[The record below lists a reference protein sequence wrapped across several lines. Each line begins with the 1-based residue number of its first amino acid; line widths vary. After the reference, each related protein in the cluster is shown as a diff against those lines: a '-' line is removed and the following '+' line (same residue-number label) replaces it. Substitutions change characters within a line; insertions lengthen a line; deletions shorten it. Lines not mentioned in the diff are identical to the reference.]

1 MYVVKRSGNKES
13 VQFDK
18 ITNRLVKLLYG
29 GLEKTVDPVLIT
41 QKICSRIYSGIT
53 TTELDNLASQIC
65 MGLITDNPDFGIL
78 GGRIVVSNHQKNT
91 DESFYSV
98 ILQLRNNKDVHG
110 DLASLINDE
119 LFDIVSKHR
128 DEIENMIDMN
138 RDYLLD
144 YFGFKTLER
153 SYLLKVNVDGGKTKR
168 IVERPQH
175 LFMRVAIGI
184 HGYDFE
190 NVKKT
195 YDNMSLKMYTHATP
209 TLFNA
214 STNHPQLSS
223 CFLIDIEDSIEGIF
237 KTYTDCGLISK
248 WAGGIGVHISNIRSK
263 GSYIRKTGGNSDGIM
278 PLLRT
283 FNSIA
288 RQFNQCF
295 EPNTMIFTLDGPKEI
310 QHITTKDYVITRDG
324 TYKKVMNVIKNEV
337 DKDILSIRSK
347 YSFSEVGVTP
357 EHEICVLRG
366 CVKTKMMFDKIQ
378 QNMSNGT
385 LKTEFISAKCLDEND
400 FLCYPIPQTIVK
412 YHDNSDNIRFY
423 GIMLGDGHLSKKYNK
438 TNIEGGVSLGIEH
451 KQNTIIFVENFLK
464 NNDIHYWKT
473 YNDNSIQIHW
483 THTNL
488 SEKLNFDYDD
498 LYDENH
504 EKIISNKFFHMS
516 KTNTLDLIHGLI
528 ETDGSVHDE
537 IYFSSTSKNIAEGMR
552 FLLLKAGILC
562 SGNIRDRIGEVSTY
576 KNITTRKISYVLRIP
591 KDPVLCNVLK
601 IEPSKKL
608 GYFSFNNTIYSRINS
623 IKTKNYKGLVYDL
636 NIDENH
642 NYLTNMGLVHNS
654 GKRLGSFAM
663 YLEVHHADIFTFLD
677 AKKNHGAEEERA
689 RDLFYALWICDLF
702 MERVQENGDW
712 FLMDPNESQNL
723 NEVYGE
729 EYNNLYNRYV
739 NEGKYKKKIKARELW
754 EAIISSQV
762 ETGTPYLCYKDHV
775 NKKNNQKNI
784 GIVKS
789 SNLCV
794 SGDTNI
800 LIRNVSIMNV
810 PIKYLMNK
818 EVEVWNGKQWCQTI
832 IYKTGENQKLLKIIF
847 SNSKEIKCTE
857 YHKFYIQ
864 ENDKEVVYEA
874 KDLKNGMQIIP
885 YTIMSEDG
893 KNLTF
898 SNIFISSI
906 EDCLEN
912 EDTYCFNEPLEH
924 KGIFNGIITGQCAE
938 INEVSNEHETSVC
951 LTSDTIIITEEGPK
965 FITEC
970 DNVNVLS
977 FYNNDDLLVKDQQYI
992 KAKLIN
998 NGIKEVFEID
1008 LVGGFPI
1015 KATKN
1020 HKFLVLKNRNKNN
1033 TYEWKTVEQLTL
1045 KDRIN
1050 RPKIDPLPSYRNV
1063 DIKTENDLESLVVG
1077 WMIGDGWQRSYKN
1090 HEYTYGVCFGST
1102 ETYAQKI
1109 VMDYLNIIQKSLEP
1123 EKYGHNKP
1131 IKTYISKNGVVQWAC
1146 SKKSFAEYFIT
1157 KYGLEPKLGIK
1168 KNLSSKIKNLKSN
1181 KIASILSG
1189 YFSADGT
1196 VYRTEKKFYIGLS
1209 SSSKQL
1215 LIDTQVLLKCF
1226 GITSDLVFT
1235 EVKSRN
1241 RFQGKLTIQNRD
1253 SIKLFSKYINFLLCP
1268 EKKNK
1273 LEDGILN
1280 HKYLRNVDEKEWM
1293 SIRSIKSVGFENV
1306 YDLNV
1311 PNSHNFIA
1319 NMVTTH
1325 NCNLGS
1331 ICLPQILEY
1340 PDFNDISKLLLW
1352 KSFLTSEQIKISS
1365 YYEEGRLKIYT
1376 TSYCEYCKL
1385 LKTLLDDCGLS
1396 YEEIDKDE
1404 AEMLRI
1410 KSNPSLSTVKPFE
1423 TVPQLF
1429 SIKNEDDIEHLG
1441 GYDDNWNVLSPKIN
1455 YKKLYQLAY
1464 ELTYNLNKVIDK
1476 NFYPT
1481 ERTRVSN
1488 MKNRPIGLG
1497 VQGLSDVFMR
1507 LKIPFTS
1514 DKAREINKD
1523 IFETLYYG
1531 SMESSIDTAKIDGS
1545 YPTYEGSPLSE
1556 GQFQFNLW
1564 GVNDEEL
1571 SGRWDWS
1578 ALREKLMIYG
1588 SRNSL
1593 NIALMPTASTASI
1606 FGNNESFE
1614 VITSNLYTRNVLS
1627 GVFTMV
1633 NKYLIKDL
1641 ISLDLWNQDT
1651 KDRLIFDKG
1660 SVQNLRTLPKF
1671 LREVYKTAFEVDQK
1685 LIIKMSADRG
1695 IFVCQS
1701 QSLNLFFDK
1710 PTFKELTACH
1720 FHGWKNGLKT
1730 GSYYIR
1736 TKSALTGQNF
1746 GLDPNKEKKL
1756 REEKIVEE
1764 EDEGCL
1770 NCGA

>member
-29 GLEKTVDPVLIT
+29 SLEKTVDPVLIT

-78 GGRIVVSNHQKNT
+78 GGRIVISNHQKNT

-98 ILQLRNNKDVHG
+98 ILELKNNKDVHG
-110 DLASLINDE
+110 DLAPLINDE
-119 LFDIVSKHR
+119 IFEIVSKHG
-128 DEIENMIDMN
+128 DEIQDMIDMN

-144 YFGFKTLER
+144 FFGFKTLER

-168 IVERPQH
+168 IIERPQH

-295 EPNTMIFTLDGPKEI
+295 VPNTMIFTLDGPKEI

-347 YSFSEVGVTP
+347 YSFSEVDVTP

-366 CVKTKMMFDKIQ
+366 CVKSKMMFDKIQ
-378 QNMSNGT
+378 HNMSNGT

-400 FLCYPIPQTIVK
+400 FLCYPIPETIVN
-412 YHDNSDNIRFY
+412 YQDNSDNIRFY
-423 GIMLGDGHLSKKYNK
+423 GIMLGYGHISKKYNK
-438 TNIEGGVSLGIEH
+438 TTIEGGVSLGIEH

-464 NNDIHYWKT
+464 NNNIHYSKT
-473 YNDNSIQIHW
+473 YNDNNSVQIRW

-488 SEKLNFDYDD
+488 SDKLNFDYDD

-504 EKIISNKFFHMS
+504 EKIISNKFFQMS
-516 KTNTLDLIHGLI
+516 KTNTLDLIHGLV
-528 ETDGSVHDE
+528 ETDRSIQNE

-552 FLLLKAGILC
+552 FLLLKVGILC
-562 SGNIRDRIGEVSTY
+562 SGNIRDKIGEVLGY
-576 KNITTRKISYVLRIP
+576 SYVLRIP

-623 IKTKNYKGLVYDL
+623 IETKNYKGLVYDL

-689 RDLFYALWICDLF
+689 RDLFYALWMCDLF

-789 SNLCV
+789 SNLC
-794 SGDTNI
+794 
-800 LIRNVSIMNV
+800 
-810 PIKYLMNK
+810 
-818 EVEVWNGKQWCQTI
+818 
-832 IYKTGENQKLLKIIF
+832 
-847 SNSKEIKCTE
+847 
-857 YHKFYIQ
+857 
-864 ENDKEVVYEA
+864 
-874 KDLKNGMQIIP
+874 
-885 YTIMSEDG
+885 
-893 KNLTF
+893 
-898 SNIFISSI
+898 
-906 EDCLEN
+906 
-912 EDTYCFNEPLEH
+912 
-924 KGIFNGIITGQCAE
+924 AE
-938 INEVSNEHETSVC
+938 INEVSNEHETSV
-951 LTSDTIIITEEGPK
+951 
-965 FITEC
+965 
-970 DNVNVLS
+970 
-977 FYNNDDLLVKDQQYI
+977 
-992 KAKLIN
+992 
-998 NGIKEVFEID
+998 
-1008 LVGGFPI
+1008 
-1015 KATKN
+1015 
-1020 HKFLVLKNRNKNN
+1020 
-1033 TYEWKTVEQLTL
+1033 
-1045 KDRIN
+1045 
-1050 RPKIDPLPSYRNV
+1050 
-1063 DIKTENDLESLVVG
+1063 
-1077 WMIGDGWQRSYKN
+1077 
-1090 HEYTYGVCFGST
+1090 
-1102 ETYAQKI
+1102 
-1109 VMDYLNIIQKSLEP
+1109 
-1123 EKYGHNKP
+1123 
-1131 IKTYISKNGVVQWAC
+1131 
-1146 SKKSFAEYFIT
+1146 
-1157 KYGLEPKLGIK
+1157 
-1168 KNLSSKIKNLKSN
+1168 
-1181 KIASILSG
+1181 
-1189 YFSADGT
+1189 
-1196 VYRTEKKFYIGLS
+1196 
-1209 SSSKQL
+1209 
-1215 LIDTQVLLKCF
+1215 
-1226 GITSDLVFT
+1226 
-1235 EVKSRN
+1235 
-1241 RFQGKLTIQNRD
+1241 
-1253 SIKLFSKYINFLLCP
+1253 
-1268 EKKNK
+1268 
-1273 LEDGILN
+1273 
-1280 HKYLRNVDEKEWM
+1280 
-1293 SIRSIKSVGFENV
+1293 
-1306 YDLNV
+1306 
-1311 PNSHNFIA
+1311 
-1319 NMVTTH
+1319 
-1325 NCNLGS
+1325 CNLGS

-1340 PDFNDISKLLLW
+1340 PDFNDISKLLSW

-1376 TSYCEYCKL
+1376 TSDCEYCKL
-1385 LKTLLDDCGLS
+1385 LKTLLNDCGLS

-1429 SIKNEDDIEHLG
+1429 SIKNENDIEHLG
-1441 GYDDNWNVLSPKIN
+1441 SYDNNWSILSPKIN
-1455 YKKLYQLAY
+1455 YMKLYQLAY

-1481 ERTRVSN
+1481 DRTRVSN

-1531 SMESSIDTAKIDGS
+1531 SMESSIDIAKIDGP
-1545 YPTYEGSPLSE
+1545 YQTYEGSPLSE

-1564 GVNDEEL
+1564 DVKDEEL
-1571 SGRWDWS
+1571 SGRWDWG
-1578 ALREKLMIYG
+1578 ALREKMMLYG
-1588 SRNSL
+1588 TRNSL

-1641 ISLDLWNQDT
+1641 IALDLWNQDT

-1660 SVQNLRTLPKF
+1660 SVQNLRKLPKF

-1695 IFVCQS
+1695 LFVCQS

-1720 FHGWKNGLKT
+1720 FYGWKNGLKT

-1736 TKSALTGQNF
+1736 TKSALSGQNF

-1764 EDEGCL
+1764 DEGCL

>member
-91 DESFYSV
+91 DDSFYSV
-98 ILQLRNNKDVHG
+98 ILELRNNKDVHG
-110 DLASLINDE
+110 DLAALINDE
-119 LFDIVSKHR
+119 LFDIVSKHG
-128 DEIENMIDMN
+128 DEIQDMIDMN

-144 YFGFKTLER
+144 FFGFKTLER

-195 YDNMSLKMYTHATP
+195 YDNISLKMYTHATP

-288 RQFNQCF
+288 RQFNQ
-295 EPNTMIFTLDGPKEI
+295 
-310 QHITTKDYVITRDG
+310 
-324 TYKKVMNVIKNEV
+324 
-337 DKDILSIRSK
+337 
-347 YSFSEVGVTP
+347 
-357 EHEICVLRG
+357 
-366 CVKTKMMFDKIQ
+366 
-378 QNMSNGT
+378 
-385 LKTEFISAKCLDEND
+385 
-400 FLCYPIPQTIVK
+400 
-412 YHDNSDNIRFY
+412 
-423 GIMLGDGHLSKKYNK
+423 
-438 TNIEGGVSLGIEH
+438 
-451 KQNTIIFVENFLK
+451 
-464 NNDIHYWKT
+464 
-473 YNDNSIQIHW
+473 
-483 THTNL
+483 
-488 SEKLNFDYDD
+488 
-498 LYDENH
+498 
-504 EKIISNKFFHMS
+504 
-516 KTNTLDLIHGLI
+516 
-528 ETDGSVHDE
+528 
-537 IYFSSTSKNIAEGMR
+537 
-552 FLLLKAGILC
+552 
-562 SGNIRDRIGEVSTY
+562 
-576 KNITTRKISYVLRIP
+576 
-591 KDPVLCNVLK
+591 
-601 IEPSKKL
+601 
-608 GYFSFNNTIYSRINS
+608 
-623 IKTKNYKGLVYDL
+623 
-636 NIDENH
+636 
-642 NYLTNMGLVHNS
+642 S
-654 GKRLGSFAM
+654 GKRLGSFAI

-702 MERVQENGDW
+702 MKRVQENGDW

-723 NEVYGE
+723 NEVYGD

-789 SNLCV
+789 SNLC
-794 SGDTNI
+794 
-800 LIRNVSIMNV
+800 
-810 PIKYLMNK
+810 
-818 EVEVWNGKQWCQTI
+818 
-832 IYKTGENQKLLKIIF
+832 
-847 SNSKEIKCTE
+847 
-857 YHKFYIQ
+857 
-864 ENDKEVVYEA
+864 
-874 KDLKNGMQIIP
+874 
-885 YTIMSEDG
+885 
-893 KNLTF
+893 
-898 SNIFISSI
+898 
-906 EDCLEN
+906 
-912 EDTYCFNEPLEH
+912 
-924 KGIFNGIITGQCAE
+924 AE
-938 INEVSNEHETSVC
+938 INEVSNEHESSV
-951 LTSDTIIITEEGPK
+951 
-965 FITEC
+965 
-970 DNVNVLS
+970 
-977 FYNNDDLLVKDQQYI
+977 
-992 KAKLIN
+992 
-998 NGIKEVFEID
+998 
-1008 LVGGFPI
+1008 
-1015 KATKN
+1015 
-1020 HKFLVLKNRNKNN
+1020 
-1033 TYEWKTVEQLTL
+1033 
-1045 KDRIN
+1045 
-1050 RPKIDPLPSYRNV
+1050 
-1063 DIKTENDLESLVVG
+1063 
-1077 WMIGDGWQRSYKN
+1077 
-1090 HEYTYGVCFGST
+1090 
-1102 ETYAQKI
+1102 
-1109 VMDYLNIIQKSLEP
+1109 
-1123 EKYGHNKP
+1123 
-1131 IKTYISKNGVVQWAC
+1131 
-1146 SKKSFAEYFIT
+1146 
-1157 KYGLEPKLGIK
+1157 
-1168 KNLSSKIKNLKSN
+1168 
-1181 KIASILSG
+1181 
-1189 YFSADGT
+1189 
-1196 VYRTEKKFYIGLS
+1196 
-1209 SSSKQL
+1209 
-1215 LIDTQVLLKCF
+1215 
-1226 GITSDLVFT
+1226 
-1235 EVKSRN
+1235 
-1241 RFQGKLTIQNRD
+1241 
-1253 SIKLFSKYINFLLCP
+1253 
-1268 EKKNK
+1268 
-1273 LEDGILN
+1273 
-1280 HKYLRNVDEKEWM
+1280 
-1293 SIRSIKSVGFENV
+1293 
-1306 YDLNV
+1306 
-1311 PNSHNFIA
+1311 
-1319 NMVTTH
+1319 
-1325 NCNLGS
+1325 CNLGS

-1340 PDFNDISKLLLW
+1340 PDFNDISKLLSW

-1376 TSYCEYCKL
+1376 TSDCEYCKL
-1385 LKTLLDDCGLS
+1385 LKTLLNDCGLS

-1441 GYDDNWNVLSPKIN
+1441 GYDDNWSVLSPKIN

-1481 ERTRVSN
+1481 DRTRVSN

-1531 SMESSIDTAKIDGS
+1531 SMESSIDTAKIDGP
-1545 YPTYEGSPLSE
+1545 YPTYGGSPLSE

-1571 SGRWDWS
+1571 SGRWDWG
-1578 ALREKLMIYG
+1578 ALREKLMMYG
-1588 SRNSL
+1588 ARNSL

-1641 ISLDLWNQDT
+1641 IALDIWNQDT

-1660 SVQNLRTLPKF
+1660 SVQNLRKLPKF
-1671 LREVYKTAFEVDQK
+1671 LRDVYKTAFEVDQK
-1685 LIIKMSADRG
+1685 LIIKMSAERG
-1695 IFVCQS
+1695 LFVCQS

-1710 PTFKELTACH
+1710 PTFKDLTACH
-1720 FHGWKNGLKT
+1720 FYGWKIGLKT

-1736 TKSALTGQNF
+1736 TKSALSGQNF

>member
-29 GLEKTVDPVLIT
+29 SLEKTVDPVLIT

-78 GGRIVVSNHQKNT
+78 GGRIVISNHQKNT

-98 ILQLRNNKDVHG
+98 ILELKNNKDVHG
-110 DLASLINDE
+110 DLAPLINDE
-119 LFDIVSKHR
+119 IFEIVSKHG
-128 DEIENMIDMN
+128 DEIQDMIDMN

-144 YFGFKTLER
+144 FFGFKTLER

-168 IVERPQH
+168 IIERPQH

-295 EPNTMIFTLDGPKEI
+295 VPNTMIFTLDGPKEI

-347 YSFSEVGVTP
+347 YSFSEVDVTP

-366 CVKTKMMFDKIQ
+366 CVKSKMMFDKIQ
-378 QNMSNGT
+378 HNMSNGT

-400 FLCYPIPQTIVK
+400 FLCYPIPETIVN
-412 YHDNSDNIRFY
+412 YQDNSDNIRFY
-423 GIMLGDGHLSKKYNK
+423 GIMLGYGHISKKYNK
-438 TNIEGGVSLGIEH
+438 TTIEGGVSLGIEH

-464 NNDIHYWKT
+464 NNNIHYSKT
-473 YNDNSIQIHW
+473 YNDNNSVQIRW

-488 SEKLNFDYDD
+488 SDKLNFDYDD

-504 EKIISNKFFHMS
+504 EKIISNKFFQMS
-516 KTNTLDLIHGLI
+516 KTNTLDLIHGLV
-528 ETDGSVHDE
+528 ETDRSIQNE

-552 FLLLKAGILC
+552 FLLLKVGILC
-562 SGNIRDRIGEVSTY
+562 SGNIRDKIGEVLGY
-576 KNITTRKISYVLRIP
+576 SYVLRIP

-623 IKTKNYKGLVYDL
+623 IETKNYKGLVYDL

-689 RDLFYALWICDLF
+689 RDLFYALWMCDLF

-810 PIKYLMNK
+810 PIKYLMNR
-818 EVEVWNGKQWCQTI
+818 EVEVWNGKQWSQTI
-832 IYKTGENQKLLKIIF
+832 IYKTGENQKLLKIMF
-847 SNSKEIKCTE
+847 SNSIEIKCTE

-874 KDLKNGMQIIP
+874 KNLRRGMRIIP
-885 YTIMSEDG
+885 YTILSENG

-898 SNIFISSI
+898 ENVYVSSI
-906 EDCLEN
+906 EHCLEN

-951 LTSDTIIITEEGPK
+951 
-965 FITEC
+965 
-970 DNVNVLS
+970 
-977 FYNNDDLLVKDQQYI
+977 
-992 KAKLIN
+992 
-998 NGIKEVFEID
+998 
-1008 LVGGFPI
+1008 
-1015 KATKN
+1015 
-1020 HKFLVLKNRNKNN
+1020 
-1033 TYEWKTVEQLTL
+1033 
-1045 KDRIN
+1045 
-1050 RPKIDPLPSYRNV
+1050 
-1063 DIKTENDLESLVVG
+1063 
-1077 WMIGDGWQRSYKN
+1077 
-1090 HEYTYGVCFGST
+1090 
-1102 ETYAQKI
+1102 
-1109 VMDYLNIIQKSLEP
+1109 
-1123 EKYGHNKP
+1123 
-1131 IKTYISKNGVVQWAC
+1131 
-1146 SKKSFAEYFIT
+1146 
-1157 KYGLEPKLGIK
+1157 
-1168 KNLSSKIKNLKSN
+1168 
-1181 KIASILSG
+1181 
-1189 YFSADGT
+1189 
-1196 VYRTEKKFYIGLS
+1196 
-1209 SSSKQL
+1209 
-1215 LIDTQVLLKCF
+1215 
-1226 GITSDLVFT
+1226 
-1235 EVKSRN
+1235 
-1241 RFQGKLTIQNRD
+1241 
-1253 SIKLFSKYINFLLCP
+1253 
-1268 EKKNK
+1268 
-1273 LEDGILN
+1273 
-1280 HKYLRNVDEKEWM
+1280 
-1293 SIRSIKSVGFENV
+1293 
-1306 YDLNV
+1306 
-1311 PNSHNFIA
+1311 
-1319 NMVTTH
+1319 
-1325 NCNLGS
+1325 NLGS

-1340 PDFNDISKLLLW
+1340 PDFIDVSKLLSW

-1376 TSYCEYCKL
+1376 TSDCEYCKL
-1385 LKTLLDDCGLS
+1385 LKTLLNDCGLS

-1429 SIKNEDDIEHLG
+1429 SIKNENDIEHLG
-1441 GYDDNWNVLSPKIN
+1441 SYDNNWSILSPKIN
-1455 YKKLYQLAY
+1455 YMKLYQLAY

-1481 ERTRVSN
+1481 DRTRVSN

-1531 SMESSIDTAKIDGS
+1531 SMESSIDIAKIDGP
-1545 YPTYEGSPLSE
+1545 YQTYEGSPLSE

-1564 GVNDEEL
+1564 DVKDEEL
-1571 SGRWDWS
+1571 SGRWDWG
-1578 ALREKLMIYG
+1578 ALREKMMLYG
-1588 SRNSL
+1588 TRNSL

-1641 ISLDLWNQDT
+1641 IALDLWNQDT

-1660 SVQNLRTLPKF
+1660 SVQNLRKLPKF

-1695 IFVCQS
+1695 LFVCQS

-1720 FHGWKNGLKT
+1720 FYGWKNGLKT

-1736 TKSALTGQNF
+1736 TKSALSGQNF

-1764 EDEGCL
+1764 DEGCL

>member
-1 MYVVKRSGNKES
+1 M
-13 VQFDK
+13 
-18 ITNRLVKLLYG
+18 
-29 GLEKTVDPVLIT
+29 
-41 QKICSRIYSGIT
+41 
-53 TTELDNLASQIC
+53 
-65 MGLITDNPDFGIL
+65 
-78 GGRIVVSNHQKNT
+78 
-91 DESFYSV
+91 
-98 ILQLRNNKDVHG
+98 
-110 DLASLINDE
+110 
-119 LFDIVSKHR
+119 
-128 DEIENMIDMN
+128 
-138 RDYLLD
+138 
-144 YFGFKTLER
+144 
-153 SYLLKVNVDGGKTKR
+153 
-168 IVERPQH
+168 
-175 LFMRVAIGI
+175 
-184 HGYDFE
+184 
-190 NVKKT
+190 
-195 YDNMSLKMYTHATP
+195 
-209 TLFNA
+209 
-214 STNHPQLSS
+214 
-223 CFLIDIEDSIEGIF
+223 
-237 KTYTDCGLISK
+237 ISK

-295 EPNTMIFTLDGPKEI
+295 VPNTMIFTLDGPKEI

-347 YSFSEVGVTP
+347 YSFSEVDVTP

-366 CVKTKMMFDKIQ
+366 CVKSKMMFDKIQ

-400 FLCYPIPQTIVK
+400 FLCYPIPETIVN
-412 YHDNSDNIRFY
+412 YQDNSDNIRFY
-423 GIMLGDGHLSKKYNK
+423 GIMLGYGHISKKYNK
-438 TNIEGGVSLGIEH
+438 TTIEGGVSLGIEH

-464 NNDIHYWKT
+464 NNNIHYSKT
-473 YNDNSIQIHW
+473 YNDNNSVQIRW

-488 SEKLNFDYDD
+488 SDKLNFDYDD

-504 EKIISNKFFHMS
+504 EKIISNKFFQMS
-516 KTNTLDLIHGLI
+516 KTNTLDLIHGLV
-528 ETDGSVHDE
+528 ETDRSIQNE

-552 FLLLKAGILC
+552 FLLLKVGILC
-562 SGNIRDRIGEVSTY
+562 SGNIRDKIGEVLGY
-576 KNITTRKISYVLRIP
+576 SYVLRIP

-623 IKTKNYKGLVYDL
+623 IETKNYKGLVYDL

-689 RDLFYALWICDLF
+689 RDLFYALWMCDLF

-789 SNLCV
+789 SNLC
-794 SGDTNI
+794 
-800 LIRNVSIMNV
+800 
-810 PIKYLMNK
+810 
-818 EVEVWNGKQWCQTI
+818 
-832 IYKTGENQKLLKIIF
+832 
-847 SNSKEIKCTE
+847 
-857 YHKFYIQ
+857 
-864 ENDKEVVYEA
+864 
-874 KDLKNGMQIIP
+874 
-885 YTIMSEDG
+885 
-893 KNLTF
+893 
-898 SNIFISSI
+898 
-906 EDCLEN
+906 
-912 EDTYCFNEPLEH
+912 
-924 KGIFNGIITGQCAE
+924 AE
-938 INEVSNEHETSVC
+938 INEVSNEHETSV
-951 LTSDTIIITEEGPK
+951 
-965 FITEC
+965 
-970 DNVNVLS
+970 
-977 FYNNDDLLVKDQQYI
+977 
-992 KAKLIN
+992 
-998 NGIKEVFEID
+998 
-1008 LVGGFPI
+1008 
-1015 KATKN
+1015 
-1020 HKFLVLKNRNKNN
+1020 
-1033 TYEWKTVEQLTL
+1033 
-1045 KDRIN
+1045 
-1050 RPKIDPLPSYRNV
+1050 
-1063 DIKTENDLESLVVG
+1063 
-1077 WMIGDGWQRSYKN
+1077 
-1090 HEYTYGVCFGST
+1090 
-1102 ETYAQKI
+1102 
-1109 VMDYLNIIQKSLEP
+1109 
-1123 EKYGHNKP
+1123 
-1131 IKTYISKNGVVQWAC
+1131 
-1146 SKKSFAEYFIT
+1146 
-1157 KYGLEPKLGIK
+1157 
-1168 KNLSSKIKNLKSN
+1168 
-1181 KIASILSG
+1181 
-1189 YFSADGT
+1189 
-1196 VYRTEKKFYIGLS
+1196 
-1209 SSSKQL
+1209 
-1215 LIDTQVLLKCF
+1215 
-1226 GITSDLVFT
+1226 
-1235 EVKSRN
+1235 
-1241 RFQGKLTIQNRD
+1241 
-1253 SIKLFSKYINFLLCP
+1253 
-1268 EKKNK
+1268 
-1273 LEDGILN
+1273 
-1280 HKYLRNVDEKEWM
+1280 
-1293 SIRSIKSVGFENV
+1293 
-1306 YDLNV
+1306 
-1311 PNSHNFIA
+1311 
-1319 NMVTTH
+1319 
-1325 NCNLGS
+1325 CNLGS

-1340 PDFNDISKLLLW
+1340 PDFNDISKLLSW

-1376 TSYCEYCKL
+1376 TSDCEYCKL
-1385 LKTLLDDCGLS
+1385 LKTLLNDCGLS

-1429 SIKNEDDIEHLG
+1429 SIKNENDIEHLG
-1441 GYDDNWNVLSPKIN
+1441 SYDNNWSILSPKIN
-1455 YKKLYQLAY
+1455 YMKLYQLAY

-1481 ERTRVSN
+1481 DRTRVSN

-1531 SMESSIDTAKIDGS
+1531 SMESSIDIAKIDGP
-1545 YPTYEGSPLSE
+1545 YQTYEGSPLSE

-1564 GVNDEEL
+1564 DVKDEEL
-1571 SGRWDWS
+1571 SGRWDWG
-1578 ALREKLMIYG
+1578 ALREKMMLYG
-1588 SRNSL
+1588 TRNSL

-1641 ISLDLWNQDT
+1641 IALDLWNQDT

-1660 SVQNLRTLPKF
+1660 SVQNLRKLPKF

-1695 IFVCQS
+1695 LFVCQS

-1720 FHGWKNGLKT
+1720 FYGWKNGLKT

-1736 TKSALTGQNF
+1736 TKSALSGQNF

-1764 EDEGCL
+1764 DEGCL

>member
-18 ITNRLVKLLYG
+18 ITNRLEKLLYG

-98 ILQLRNNKDVHG
+98 ILELKNNKDVHG
-110 DLASLINDE
+110 DLAPLINDE
-119 LFDIVSKHR
+119 IFEIVSKHG
-128 DEIENMIDMN
+128 DEIQDMIDMN

-144 YFGFKTLER
+144 FFGFKTLER

-195 YDNMSLKMYTHATP
+195 YDNISLKMYTHATP

-295 EPNTMIFTLDGPKEI
+295 VPNTMIFTLDGPKEI

-347 YSFSEVGVTP
+347 YSFSEVDVTP

-366 CVKTKMMFDKIQ
+366 CKMMFDKIQ

-400 FLCYPIPQTIVK
+400 FLCYPIPETIVN

-423 GIMLGDGHLSKKYNK
+423 GIMLGYGDLSKKYNK
-438 TNIEGGVSLGIEH
+438 TMIEGGVLLGIEH

-473 YNDNSIQIHW
+473 YNDNSVQIHW

-516 KTNTLDLIHGLI
+516 KTNTLDLIHGLV
-528 ETDGSVHDE
+528 ETEGSVHNE

-552 FLLLKAGILC
+552 FLLLKVGILC
-562 SGNIRDRIGEVSTY
+562 SGNIRDEIGT
-576 KNITTRKISYVLRIP
+576 YVLRIP

-601 IEPSKKL
+601 IEPSKKF
-608 GYFSFNNTIYSRINS
+608 GYFSFNNTIYSRINT

-723 NEVYGE
+723 NEVYGN

-810 PIKYLMNK
+810 PIKYLMNR
-818 EVEVWNGKQWCQTI
+818 EVEVWNGKQWSQTI
-832 IYKTGENQKLLKIIF
+832 IYKTGENQKLLKIMF
-847 SNSKEIKCTE
+847 SNSREIKCTE

-874 KDLKNGMQIIP
+874 KNLRRGMRIIP
-885 YTIMSEDG
+885 YTILSEDA

-898 SNIFISSI
+898 SDVYVSSI
-906 EDCLEN
+906 ENCLEN

-938 INEVSNEHETSVC
+938 INEVSNEQESSV
-951 LTSDTIIITEEGPK
+951 
-965 FITEC
+965 
-970 DNVNVLS
+970 
-977 FYNNDDLLVKDQQYI
+977 
-992 KAKLIN
+992 
-998 NGIKEVFEID
+998 
-1008 LVGGFPI
+1008 
-1015 KATKN
+1015 
-1020 HKFLVLKNRNKNN
+1020 
-1033 TYEWKTVEQLTL
+1033 
-1045 KDRIN
+1045 
-1050 RPKIDPLPSYRNV
+1050 
-1063 DIKTENDLESLVVG
+1063 
-1077 WMIGDGWQRSYKN
+1077 
-1090 HEYTYGVCFGST
+1090 
-1102 ETYAQKI
+1102 
-1109 VMDYLNIIQKSLEP
+1109 
-1123 EKYGHNKP
+1123 
-1131 IKTYISKNGVVQWAC
+1131 
-1146 SKKSFAEYFIT
+1146 
-1157 KYGLEPKLGIK
+1157 
-1168 KNLSSKIKNLKSN
+1168 
-1181 KIASILSG
+1181 
-1189 YFSADGT
+1189 
-1196 VYRTEKKFYIGLS
+1196 
-1209 SSSKQL
+1209 
-1215 LIDTQVLLKCF
+1215 
-1226 GITSDLVFT
+1226 
-1235 EVKSRN
+1235 
-1241 RFQGKLTIQNRD
+1241 
-1253 SIKLFSKYINFLLCP
+1253 
-1268 EKKNK
+1268 
-1273 LEDGILN
+1273 
-1280 HKYLRNVDEKEWM
+1280 
-1293 SIRSIKSVGFENV
+1293 
-1306 YDLNV
+1306 
-1311 PNSHNFIA
+1311 
-1319 NMVTTH
+1319 
-1325 NCNLGS
+1325 CNLGS

-1340 PDFNDISKLLLW
+1340 PDFNDISKLLSW

-1376 TSYCEYCKL
+1376 TSDCEYCKL
-1385 LKTLLDDCGLS
+1385 LKTLLNDCGLS

-1441 GYDDNWNVLSPKIN
+1441 GYDDNWSVLSPKIN

-1481 ERTRVSN
+1481 DRTRVSN

-1531 SMESSIDTAKIDGS
+1531 SMESSIDIAKIDGS
-1545 YPTYEGSPLSE
+1545 YPTYEGSPLSKGE
-1556 GQFQFNLW
+1556 FQFNLW
-1564 GVNDEEL
+1564 DVKDEEL
-1571 SGRWDWS
+1571 SGRWDWR
-1578 ALREKLMIYG
+1578 ALREKLMLYG
-1588 SRNSL
+1588 TRNSL

-1641 ISLDLWNQDT
+1641 IALDLWNQDT

-1660 SVQNLRTLPKF
+1660 SVQNLRKLPKF

-1685 LIIKMSADRG
+1685 LIIKMSAERG

-1720 FHGWKNGLKT
+1720 FYGWKNGLKT

-1736 TKSALTGQNF
+1736 TKSALSGQNF

-1756 REEKIVEE
+1756 REENIIE